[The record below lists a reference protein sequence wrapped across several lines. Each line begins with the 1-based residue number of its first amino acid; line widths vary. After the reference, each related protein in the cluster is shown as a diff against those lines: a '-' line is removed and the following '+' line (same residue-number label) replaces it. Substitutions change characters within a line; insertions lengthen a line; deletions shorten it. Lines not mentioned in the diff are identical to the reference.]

1 MLWPQTYVKV
11 FLMNFLYLKKKK
23 TKSKLFM
30 ICISYDAEHI
40 YQTASIYVDV
50 LSTQK
55 GNTECSGKEA
65 TSLVS
70 ICTG

>member
-1 MLWPQTYVKV
+1 MASNICKSIFDEFLV
-11 FLMNFLYLKKKK
+11 FKKKKKK
-23 TKSKLFM
+23 TKSKLVM